1 MSAPLFP
8 DGAGAVQTEKKG
20 LVECTLSRDGR
31 AGGEKRFFLQYVSYG
46 ISCRFHALPAE
57 KRLGPAVNVIA
68 LNAMHYKL
76 NTATGKERLLISFFL
91 D

>member
-1 MSAPLFP
+1 MEEL
-8 DGAGAVQTEKKG
+8 EERKG
-20 LVECTLSRDGR
+20 S
-31 AGGEKRFFLQYVSYG
+31 SYSMCLMG
-46 ISCRFHALPAE
+46 SPAE

-68 LNAMHYKL
+68 MNAMHYKL